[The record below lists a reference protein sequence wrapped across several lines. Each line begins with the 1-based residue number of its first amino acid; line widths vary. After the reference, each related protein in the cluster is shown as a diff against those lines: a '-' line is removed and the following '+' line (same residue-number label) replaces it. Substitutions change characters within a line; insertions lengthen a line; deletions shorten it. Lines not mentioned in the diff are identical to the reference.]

1 MREDGMKRYPSTDQV
16 FQVKGDATIRTY
28 LKLLQEK
35 PNGFMVKI
43 TSVGQYSVKESEEYI
58 TKALLDT
65 CLRTGYL
72 LECTEHEA
80 VAV

>member
-1 MREDGMKRYPSTDQV
+1 MKRYPSTDQV
-16 FQVKGDATIRTY
+16 FQVKGNASIRTY
-28 LKLLQEK
+28 LKLLKEH
-35 PNGFMVKI
+35 PNGFLVKI
-43 TSVGQYSVKESEEYI
+43 TSVGNYSVKESEEFI

-72 LECTEHEA
+72 TECTEREP

>member
-1 MREDGMKRYPSTDQV
+1 MKRYPSTNQV

-28 LKLLQEK
+28 LRLLQEQ
-35 PNGFMVKI
+35 PNGFRVKI
-43 TSVGQYSVKESEEYI
+43 TSVGRYSVKESEEYI

-72 LECTEHEA
+72 ARCEA
-80 VAV
+80 EEPVAAEAIAV